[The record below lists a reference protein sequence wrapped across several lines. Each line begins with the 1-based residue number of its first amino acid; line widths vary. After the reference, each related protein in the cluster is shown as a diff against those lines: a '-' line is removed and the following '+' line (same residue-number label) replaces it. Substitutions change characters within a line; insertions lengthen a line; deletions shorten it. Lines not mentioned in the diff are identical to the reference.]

1 MSETPPRHERGA
13 DRGDYALTAD
23 QIRFFDEHGYVVLRD
38 WIPAD
43 LLARLRDAG
52 DAWIAQGLKD
62 NGASEDYKFA
72 ERPRLGR
79 TMWRVDYL
87 HNKGYDA
94 SLELLGSP
102 AVCGVAESLCGP
114 NFVPT
119 YESMVFKNEG
129 DGAEVPWHQDAVHP
143 RRWRIFNY
151 DLYLDAS
158 RKGAGALRVVPG
170 TQKQAQDICRLEDA
184 FGWEPPDV
192 IHVEMDPGDVL
203 LHDVMV
209 VHGSETTGGGAP
221 LRRTIYYEFRAAE
234 EIVHDGPWDR
244 PWIERRMRLLPIGLR
259 RHASAFSLAPQ
270 FDWRPDGEFRPP
282 PLGDDAEE
290 LRVAH
295 EVHMTGSFCSAGSA
309 PMHEPA
315 AGDRVTA

>member
-1 MSETPPRHERGA
+1 MSTARGRVRDDYHLTPA
-13 DRGDYALTAD
+13 
-23 QIRFFDEHGYVVLRD
+23 QIQQFDEQGYLVLPD

-43 LLARLRDAG
+43 LLSRLQAAG
-52 DAWIAQGLKD
+52 EAWIAQGAAD
-62 NGASEDYKFA
+62 GGASEDYKFA
-72 ERPRLGR
+72 DRPALGR

-102 AVCGVAESLCGP
+102 AVCAVAESLCGP

-119 YESMVFKNEG
+119 YESMVFKREG
-129 DGAEVPWHQDAVHP
+129 DGAKVPWHQDAVHP
-143 RRWRIFNY
+143 RGWRIFNY
-151 DLYLDAS
+151 DVYLDAS
-158 RKGAGALRVVPG
+158 RAGAGALRVVPG
-170 TQKQAQDICRLEDA
+170 TQKQPQDICRLEDA
-184 FGWEPPDV
+184 YGWDPPDV
-192 IHVEMDPGDVL
+192 IQVEMEPGDVL

-209 VHGSETTGGGAP
+209 VHGSETTRAGAP

-244 PWIERRMRLLPIGLR
+244 DWIARRLRLLPVALR
-259 RHASAFSLAPQ
+259 RHQEAYPDLPQ
-270 FDWRPDGEFRPP
+270 FDWTVAEDLRPE
-282 PLGDDAEE
+282 PLADDETE

-295 EVHMTGSFCSAGSA
+295 EVHMTGSYCSAGSP

-315 AGDRVTA
+315 SAWAERA